1 MSTVTLPQPPLFLQE
16 GEYSARL
23 TRNITAFIGTEG
35 VIGATDLEV
44 QERAA
49 AAAMQVEVLAGR
61 AVVDGDDIPNQ
72 RSYFA
77 VSEEV
82 VEVPVPAAD
91 PTNPRI
97 DLIVLRVLDSDAGV
111 VGDEAQI
118 ELIQGTPAG
127 APTVPAVPDT
137 AIALAE
143 VEVGANVIV
152 ILDANITD
160 RRAFSQPLVQSALD
174 DLTDVDVSSAAEG
187 DYLVYDG
194 SDWVPG
200 SPIGLV
206 IALGG

>member
-1 MSTVTLPQPPLFLQE
+1 MSTVTLTQPPLFLQE

-23 TRNITAFIGTEG
+23 ARNITAFIGSEG
-35 VIGATDLEV
+35 VIATNDLKV

-49 AAAMQVEVLAGR
+49 APAMQVEILAGR

-72 RSYFA
+72 RAYFA
-77 VSEEV
+77 VSEET
-82 VEVPVPAAD
+82 VELPVPASD

-97 DLIVLRVLDSDAGV
+97 DLVVLRVLDSDAGI

-118 ELIQGTPAG
+118 QLIEGTPNV

-143 VEVGANVIV
+143 IAVGANVIV
-152 ILDANITD
+152 ILEANITD
-160 RRAFSQPLVQSALD
+160 RRVSSTPLVQPDLD
-174 DLTDVDVSSAAEG
+174 DLADVDVSGAVQG

-194 SDWVPG
+194 SEWVTG
-200 SPIGLV
+200 SPIGLI

>member
-1 MSTVTLPQPPLFLQE
+1 MSTVTLTQPPLFLQE

-23 TRNITAFIGTEG
+23 ARNITAFIGSEG
-35 VIGATDLEV
+35 VIATNDLKV

-49 AAAMQVEVLAGR
+49 APAMQVEILAGR

-72 RSYFA
+72 RAYFA
-77 VSEEV
+77 VSEET
-82 VEVPVPAAD
+82 VELPVPASD

-97 DLIVLRVLDSDAGV
+97 DLVVLRVLDSDAGV

-118 ELIQGTPAG
+118 QLIEGTPNV

-143 VEVGANVIV
+143 IAVGANVIV
-152 ILDANITD
+152 ILEANITD
-160 RRAFSQPLVQSALD
+160 RRVSSTPLVQPDLD
-174 DLTDVDVSSAAEG
+174 DLADVDVSGAVQG

-194 SDWVPG
+194 SEWVTG
-200 SPIGLV
+200 SPIGLI

>member
-1 MSTVTLPQPPLFLQE
+1 VSTVTLTQPPLFLQE

-23 TRNITAFIGTEG
+23 ARNITAFIGSEG
-35 VIGATDLEV
+35 VIATNDLKV

-49 AAAMQVEVLAGR
+49 APAMQVEILAGR

-72 RSYFA
+72 RAYFA
-77 VSEEV
+77 VSEET
-82 VEVPVPAAD
+82 VELPVPASD

-97 DLIVLRVLDSDAGV
+97 DLVVLRVLDSDAGV

-118 ELIQGTPAG
+118 QLIEGTPNV

-143 VEVGANVIV
+143 IAVGANVIV
-152 ILDANITD
+152 ILEANITD
-160 RRAFSQPLVQSALD
+160 RRVSSAPLVQPDLD
-174 DLTDVDVSSAAEG
+174 DLADVDVSGAVQG

-194 SDWVPG
+194 SEWVTG
-200 SPIGLV
+200 SPIGLI